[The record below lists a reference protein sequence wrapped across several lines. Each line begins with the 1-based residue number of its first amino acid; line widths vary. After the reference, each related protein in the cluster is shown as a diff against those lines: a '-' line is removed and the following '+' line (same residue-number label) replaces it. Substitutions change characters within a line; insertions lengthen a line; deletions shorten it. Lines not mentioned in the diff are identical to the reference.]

1 MAAEK
6 KEKALDLWWALG
18 QLDRKN
24 HNLWN
29 ELNEDQRKEVSPYM
43 MLRWLGG
50 CSDPE
55 QIIKLGTIGTS
66 CIFELGQHKEL
77 LLGILTACTT
87 GDSKRYKW
95 VGYKGE
101 SKKGSKALALVAQ
114 VYSQPLRHAADTL
127 KLLSA
132 DDLLELAQ
140 GQGWQADEI
149 KELKKELS
157 K

>member
-1 MAAEK
+1 MAEK

-18 QLDRKN
+18 QLDQKN
-24 HNLWN
+24 HNLWDQ
-29 ELNEDQRKEVSPYM
+29 LNEDQRKEVSPYM

-55 QIIKLGTIGTS
+55 QIVKLGTIGTS

-77 LLGILTACTT
+77 LLKVLTACTS

-95 VGYKGE
+95 VAYKGE
-101 SKKGSKALALVAQ
+101 TKKTSKALQLVAQ
-114 VYSQPLRHAADTL
+114 ATGQPLRHAVDTL
-127 KLLSA
+127 KLFTP
-132 DDLLELAQ
+132 DELMTLAEE
-140 GQGWQADEI
+140 QGWQKDELA
-149 KELKKELS
+149 ELKKEL